1 MNKILQNLLISTLA
15 VAPAWGAS
23 FTAASELGNTNPS
36 GVWSYGYAVPTGI
49 GMLSSAFTLM
59 PTFTFGSNGG
69 GGLANSWTGDNAVT
83 GGAVVANTTTT
94 FDPFVFGY
102 LLMHPGNSG
111 QLAIVAF
118 TAPSAGSYSFSGE
131 FASHGGPRGNGVD
144 VSAVLGGGT
153 FRLNTT
159 VMPASSGP
167 VLINFTQ
174 ALTLGQS
181 VYFTLGANGEFSFD
195 ATGLKL
201 VVTDGQSGS
210 PIPEPSSVI
219 LLGLGAAVLW
229 MKRRSL

>member
-1 MNKILQNLLISTLA
+1 MNKISQNLLISILA

-23 FTAASELGNTNPS
+23 FTAASELVNTNPS
-36 GVWSYGYAVPTGI
+36 GVWSYGWAVPTGI
-49 GMLSSAFTLM
+49 GTLSSAFTLM
-59 PTFTFGSNGG
+59 PTFTAGSNGG
-69 GGLANSWTGDNAVT
+69 GGLVNSWTGDNGVT